1 MDMLSIIIPVY
12 NSQNNLESLVKQIQE
27 KIKIEYEIILINDE
41 SIDNSWEIIKKI
53 SFSEKNI
60 LGINLLKNVGQ
71 DNAIMAGLYH
81 ANGSYIIIMDD
92 DLQHDPNYIMDLY
105 KKSKENY
112 DVVYGNFISKKQ
124 KIWKN
129 FGSWLNGKFAY
140 IFLKKPKEIYISPFK
155 IIKKNIVM
163 QILNY
168 KSPFTYI
175 DGIIFSL
182 TTNISQIEIHHHSRK
197 EGKSNYSISN
207 SLPIF
212 INHLTG
218 YSIIPLR
225 VVSFLGLI
233 LFIMS
238 IIISIIAVINY
249 FNNIEPEGWT
259 SIMIALLL
267 IGGLI
272 MFSLGI
278 IGEYLGRLYLLSSNK
293 PQYVVKEK
301 IKKQ

>member
-81 ANGSYIIIMDD
+81 ANGSYVIIMDD

-238 IIISIIAVINY
+238 IIISIVAVINY

>member
-233 LFIMS
+233 LFFMS
-238 IIISIIAVINY
+238 IILSIVAVINY

>member
-60 LGINLLKNVGQ
+60 IGINLLKNVGQ

-81 ANGSYIIIMDD
+81 ANGSYVIIMDD

-233 LFIMS
+233 LFFMS
-238 IIISIIAVINY
+238 IIISIVAVINY

>member
-1 MDMLSIIIPVY
+1 
-12 NSQNNLESLVKQIQE
+12 
-27 KIKIEYEIILINDE
+27 
-41 SIDNSWEIIKKI
+41 
-53 SFSEKNI
+53 
-60 LGINLLKNVGQ
+60 
-71 DNAIMAGLYH
+71 
-81 ANGSYIIIMDD
+81 
-92 DLQHDPNYIMDLY
+92 
-105 KKSKENY
+105 
-112 DVVYGNFISKKQ
+112 
-124 KIWKN
+124 
-129 FGSWLNGKFAY
+129 
-140 IFLKKPKEIYISPFK
+140 
-155 IIKKNIVM
+155 M

-238 IIISIIAVINY
+238 IIISIVAVINY